1 MVPDFE
7 EGNAL
12 GMIHNLP
19 QVQRAILNIAM
30 QQGRVASRTVNGLA
44 MTAQKEIRTMSLWRY
59 CSSVL
64 YARGES

>member
-1 MVPDFE
+1 MGQGNAWLLVPWMVPDF

-12 GMIHNLP
+12 GMIHSIP

-44 MTAQKEIRTMSLWRY
+44 ITAQKEIGTMSLWR
-59 CSSVL
+59 
-64 YARGES
+64 